1 MYFTVKLGVWDNS
14 LKKRKLQ
21 HPYIWLIHLHI
32 GAGCQEL
39 SGARIPHNQQ
49 NGTRQALLDMLCV
62 VSAESIG
69 CKITLNITVFT
80 GPKKW
85 IDDIQ
90 YWHIS
95 PSFYEVHTKEQG
107 DVSYRDDEASWGDS
121 AQSRH
126 CQHLL
131 KCVWQKKLLS
141 QQSQIQTFALK
152 DAGAL
157 ELYEFEQIKYFTY

>member
-1 MYFTVKLGVWDNS
+1 M
-14 LKKRKLQ
+14 
-21 HPYIWLIHLHI
+21 HI

-49 NGTRQALLDMLCV
+49 NGTRQALLDILCV

-107 DVSYRDDEASWGDS
+107 DVSYRDDEASWGDL

-131 KCVWQKKLLS
+131 KWVWQKKLLS
-141 QQSQIQTFALK
+141 QQSQIQTFVLTFERRGSSGTLRIWTNKIVYILK
-152 DAGAL
+152 KNQWN
-157 ELYEFEQIKYFTY
+157 YVFIF